1 MELAANQNHIIFP
14 GIYIYIYV
22 EPNQFHGH
30 VLKNTCPVYILIKG
44 LQFVLRATPCM
55 NISNVFLFVYYKY
68 YIIELWH
75 LLLPHMA
82 KPWMLMKLQMK
93 SCWICFVVTAV
104 TLGQKYK
111 VDMYMEYYLDCKNLQ
126 NIYPIN

>member
-1 MELAANQNHIIFP
+1 M
-14 GIYIYIYV
+14 Y
-22 EPNQFHGH
+22 
-30 VLKNTCPVYILIKG
+30 
-44 LQFVLRATPCM
+44 M
-55 NISNVFLFVYYKY
+55 NISNAFLFVYILY

-75 LLLPHMA
+75 LPLPHMA

-111 VDMYMEYYLDCKNLQ
+111 VDMYMEYYLDCRNLQ